1 MDLKLTTPGQT
12 SNETIS
18 VSETAFGREFNE
30 ALVHQVV
37 TAYMAAGRQGTKAQ
51 KTRSEV
57 RGGGKKPWA
66 QKGSGRARAGTSR
79 SPLWRSGGVVFAAVP
94 RDFTQKVNR
103 KMYRGAMQSI
113 LSELVRQDRLVAVKE
128 FSVSQPKT
136 KELIE
141 KLAAFGDYKSILIVS
156 DQIDTNLFLS
166 SRNLARVTVIDV
178 EAADPVNLIGFDK
191 VIMTVPAVKQFEE
204 MLA

>member
-1 MDLKLTTPGQT
+1 MDLKLTTLGQKST
-12 SNETIS
+12 ETIG

-37 TAYMAAGRQGTKAQ
+37 TAYMNAGRQGTKAQ
-51 KTRSEV
+51 KTRAEV

-94 RDFTQKVNR
+94 RDFSQKVNR

-113 LSELVRQDRLVAVKE
+113 LSELVRQDRLIAVKE
-128 FSVSQPKT
+128 FSVSEPKT
-136 KELIE
+136 KELIK

-156 DQIDTNLFLS
+156 DTIDTNLFLS
-166 SRNLARVTVIDV
+166 ARNLARVTVIDV
-178 EAADPVNLIGFDK
+178 EAADPVSLIGFDK